1 MSLTRINQLPSG
13 AAVTDD
19 DIFLFMD
26 DPSGVAV
33 TKRVSASVLR
43 SSILSEPANLQ
54 INRGTSSEVST
65 YTPLQ
70 GEPVFATDT
79 KILNIGDGSTLGG
92 IPVNNTYVK
101 IVSSSPVASCVD
113 DNNNGT
119 CYYLIDPDLQFTLT
133 PQGSVWGVETNLYFY
148 NTDLEAGSANGV
160 PSILFASISGIKYI
174 SALATS
180 STIASGNI
188 TVNTRY
194 KDLTVDNT
202 AINFTKYYIPHPQTA
217 TIYQAKCT
225 YLLSATSGT
234 PVFGPRWQSSD
245 PTDNDNA
252 TVRVSGTLIARRII

>member
-1 MSLTRINQLPSG
+1 MAVTRINQLPSG
-13 AAVTDD
+13 TSVTND

-54 INRGTSSEVST
+54 VNRGTSSEVSA

-101 IVSSSPVASCVD
+101 IVSSSAVDSCFD
-113 DNNNGT
+113 DSNNGN

-133 PQGSVWGVETNLYFY
+133 PQGSVWGIETNLYFY

-180 STIASGNI
+180 STIASGNV

-202 AINFTKYYIPHPQTA
+202 AINFTKYYIPYPQTA

-245 PTDNDNA
+245 PTDSDN
-252 TVRVSGTLIARRII
+252 TVVRVSGTLIARRII